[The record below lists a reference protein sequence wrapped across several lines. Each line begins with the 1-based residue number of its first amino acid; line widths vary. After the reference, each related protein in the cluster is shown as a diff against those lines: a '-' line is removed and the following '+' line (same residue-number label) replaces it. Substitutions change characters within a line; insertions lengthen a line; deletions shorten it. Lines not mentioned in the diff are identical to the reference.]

1 MAKISSYAKKV
12 PPVFTDMLIGTDT
25 TSVPV
30 NQTKNFTVQQLSD
43 LINNDLIFKKV
54 VIPTANAKTLVSTPY
69 ELLPPSGVGK
79 AYFID
84 NIAVSKPAGTAY
96 NFGSPNSS
104 AVTLYFVDSNGAT
117 LANWLVVPNLYGL
130 TGAAATGVMLFKTEE
145 VFEIFPLL
153 DNCSLYI
160 QSNASADATNDGA
173 DLVFNI
179 TYRELPE

>member
-1 MAKISSYAKKV
+1 MAKISSYVKKV

-69 ELLPPSGVGK
+69 ELLPLSGVGK

-84 NIAVSKPAGTAY
+84 NIAFSKPAGTAY
-96 NFGSPNSS
+96 NFDSQQ
-104 AVTLYFVDSNGAT
+104 VTLYFVDSNGVTVAT
-117 LANWLVVPNLYGL
+117 WLNVHSLVVL
-130 TGAAATGVMLFKTEE
+130 TSSAAAGVLLFKSIE
-145 VFEIFPLL
+145 VSEIFPLL
-153 DNCSLYI
+153 ENCSLYI
-160 QSNASADATNDGA
+160 QSNASANATNNGA
-173 DLVFNI
+173 DLTFNI
-179 TYRELPE
+179 TYRELP

>member
-1 MAKISSYAKKV
+1 MAKISSYVKKV

-69 ELLPPSGVGK
+69 ELLPLSGVGK

-84 NIAVSKPAGTAY
+84 NIAFSKPAGTAY
-96 NFGSPNSS
+96 NFDSA

-117 LANWLVVPNLYGL
+117 VENWLVVPNLYGIL
-130 TGAAATGVMLFKTEE
+130 GAAATGVMLFKTLA
-145 VFEIFPLL
+145 VAEIFPLL
-153 DNCSLYI
+153 ENCSLYI
-160 QSNASADATNDGA
+160 QSNASADATNNGA
-173 DLVFNI
+173 DLTFNI

>member
-1 MAKISSYAKKV
+1 MAKISSYVKKV

-54 VIPTANAKTLVSTPY
+54 VIPTVNAKTLVSTPY
-69 ELLPPSGVGK
+69 ELLPLSGVGK

-84 NIAVSKPAGTAY
+84 NISFSKPAGTAY
-96 NFGSPNSS
+96 NFDSTS
-104 AVTLYFVDSNGAT
+104 VTLYFVDSNGVT
-117 LANWLVVPNLYGL
+117 VDNWLVLPNLYGI
-130 TGAAATGVMLFKTEE
+130 TGAPATGVMLFKTLE
-145 VFEIFPLL
+145 VSEIFPLL
-153 DNCSLYI
+153 ENCSFYI
-160 QSNASADATNDGA
+160 RSNASADATNDGA
-173 DLVFNI
+173 DLTFNI